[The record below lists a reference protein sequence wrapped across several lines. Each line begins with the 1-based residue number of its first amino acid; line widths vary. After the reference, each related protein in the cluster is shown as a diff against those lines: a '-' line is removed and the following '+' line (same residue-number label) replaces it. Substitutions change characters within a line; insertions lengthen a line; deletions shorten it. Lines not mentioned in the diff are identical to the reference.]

1 MSSYKEQVK
10 DLCAKQGYTIEYKET
25 LPSSK
30 DDIYE
35 LEIDLCDR
43 DGNNIPFKK
52 IMIEDYDISS
62 EKGWKEVLNIMMDS
76 YKQSLCY

>member
-10 DLCAKQGYTIEYKET
+10 DLCAKQGYTIEYKEIF
-25 LPSSK
+25 PSNK

-62 EKGWKEVLNIMMDS
+62 ESGWKEILNIMMDS